1 MTTAFITG
9 GSRGIGKAVAF
20 SLLENGYSCALVA
33 RNKAELE
40 KTTAELSEKFP
51 ERKVVCFSVDVTDEK
66 SVREAVQK
74 TEKTLGEIR
83 VVFNNAGVYQFG
95 SLELSAKEFE
105 EVIRINLLGASIV
118 ARETFQNMM
127 SRRTGFLINL
137 SSVCGKKGFAGTGA
151 YSASKYGLLGLNDA
165 LFREAAGSGVRVSA
179 ICPSWVNTQMAEGSP
194 VPREKMIQPK
204 DIAKTVLY
212 LLSLS
217 LGACPKEIVLE
228 CMSDIL

>member
-1 MTTAFITG
+1 MSTAFITG
-9 GSRGIGKAVAF
+9 GSRGIGKAVAQ
-20 SLLENGYSCALVA
+20 SLLENGFSCALIA
-33 RNKAELE
+33 RSKAELE
-40 KTTAELSEKFP
+40 KTTSELSERFP
-51 ERKVVCFSVDVTDEK
+51 RQKVVCFPVDVTDEK

-74 TEKTLGEIR
+74 TENTLGNIR
-83 VVFNNAGVYQFG
+83 VVFNNAGIYQYG
-95 SLELSAKEFE
+95 SLELSAREFE

-127 SRRTGFLINL
+127 SRGEGFLINL

-179 ICPSWVNTQMAEGSP
+179 ICPSWVNTQMAQGSP
-194 VPREKMIQPK
+194 VPKDKMIQPE

-217 LGACPKEIVLE
+217 EGACPKEIVLE

>member
-1 MTTAFITG
+1 MSTAFITG

-20 SLLENGYSCALVA
+20 SLLEKGYNCVLTA
-33 RNKAELE
+33 RGKDELQ
-40 KTTAELSEKFP
+40 KTTAELSERFP
-51 ERKVVCFSVDVTDEK
+51 SQKVICFAIDVTDEK

-74 TEKTLGEIR
+74 TESDSGEIN

-105 EVIRINLLGASIV
+105 EVIKINLLGASIV
-118 ARETFQNMM
+118 ARETFPLMM
-127 SRRTGFLINL
+127 KRRKGFLINL

-194 VPREKMIQPK
+194 VPRDKMIQPE
-204 DIAKTVLY
+204 DIAKTVNY

-217 LGACPKEIVLE
+217 PGACPKEIVLE